1 MRFRAPRVALVLTA
15 MSAGF
20 LLAGCAAIDD
30 LRTAISQW
38 FESAT
43 FPDGREESLRDV
55 PTANPITPPEAK
67 QEVANAPRKVAKPA
81 RKLPRPQNVRL
92 QTKPST
98 TDPGRTERS
107 EVIEWQSAPPATLR
121 LRTQYPEAP
130 PPGVFS
136 R

>member
-55 PTANPITPPEAK
+55 PTANTPPEAK

-81 RKLPRPQNVRL
+81 RKLPRQAPNE
-92 QTKPST
+92 TI
-98 TDPGRTERS
+98 DHRS
-107 EVIEWQSAPPATLR
+107 RPDGKVGSNRVAIRAACDIAIAHS
-121 LRTQYPEAP
+121 
-130 PPGVFS
+130 VS
-136 R
+136 